1 MNIPARIENGFL
13 LAYITDDTA
22 KIQTLRRLREHHT
35 RAVRDYETSR
45 ITRDDLHTTELGILY
60 AIRNLFQLPRKTKAS

>member
-13 LAYITDDTA
+13 LAYITDDRV
-22 KIQTLRRLREHHT
+22 KIRTLQRLREHHN

-45 ITRDDLHTTELGILY
+45 ITRDDLHTTELGILKT
-60 AIRNLFQLPRKTKAS
+60 IRNLFQSHTKAS